1 MAEKTDAQEEL
12 EVVRAKIA
20 FLDRLLRN
28 AYLHHSD
35 AWTEAQVK
43 GEMARGREANGENGP
58 HPQPIVDPEP
68 EVDEPAHFKN
78 RFIVHNLQL
87 KWHNDVRNILFNY
100 IHQISRRRGFIYYM
114 SQRAIRFLNEIVREQ
129 RPQQQSEPDTS
140 IKDPDVNDADVN
152 ISAAPDDVASLI
164 QQLLDDKTNFTVFD
178 ETHQPPD
185 KNERPSTAKRLASV
199 DLSAE
204 LSDLY
209 AVKNEYSV
217 QLIAPQIQLQS
228 QKNVDAAVIMSAES
242 MYSQIFAIMDK
253 ESIDD
258 EVGGLIQRRFTVGMD
273 HAQFFVAHKKS
284 IEEWSHRSIL
294 SNVYGANAEQWP
306 PWIPLETVYD
316 FNADPLP
323 FTRMVER
330 TSASMRYDKHNP
342 LRLKLNDR
350 VHEDIFQSAE
360 LASLTPLDRR
370 VDDISVHFPRVI
382 VTADSAQYY
391 ALYVIVTD
399 LLIYAEP
406 LVKRQ
411 NVELDKI
418 LLASDFSDLI
428 GAPEM
433 VYSLQERIRQLEE
446 IDLQFR
452 VNSQALDEEGCRDQV
467 ELRKELNNCE
477 DELFFLMKAV
487 TMCQEKHEEKT
498 ETIPT
503 MRWYLSAR
511 EVIWHM
517 ICDDKSPF
525 VDLGLSNA
533 TYRRYDNNDSSNY
546 NTLEIEMMQGIN
558 LLPHALYT
566 DVLGPYF
573 SKTRT
578 VVDAQ
583 RSKMLRVYWYM
594 LESIGGIPI
603 MDHFEVNL
611 FPLDIKIEHDFGK
624 RVFDYMFPEPKV
636 ESAQNGIKSRRQRQ
650 DADDSESDSDLDSVD
665 INPPA
670 SSQTSLASNSSKSHT
685 SRRPISSGGQTLKR
699 MTSLHA
705 IGEESQ
711 KQADT
716 VSIASKK
723 SNGSENTKRP
733 SLPKSDD
740 KESARQPDDLTQM
753 LSRAS
758 QNITLVYVKV
768 PSTVLCLSY
777 KVRGFVIETNCRLPK
792 ERVSRMFKTLCLP
805 CLQLSTE
812 IAPGLMSTLQCI
824 LKKVDSFIS
833 LTYGR
838 RLQSHPVA
846 LWYAYKGQVEDSS
859 DTETTKPNG
868 PATDLVQVV
877 HPPARTPFRRS
888 LHPGGLLQR
897 SAKPGVNGISSCSN
911 SPPHKQSTLHTAK
924 CDRLFVSFGLCPHT
938 ARK

>member
-1 MAEKTDAQEEL
+1 MLMSDPESVQYNLFRTRRAELLTILNDLEEKTGALEEL
-12 EVVRAKIA
+12 EVIRSKIA
-20 FLDRLLRN
+20 FIERLLRN
-28 AYLHHSD
+28 AYAHQADIRRD
-35 AWTEAQVK
+35 ALVRAEMETEPNSEGDDAQSQK
-43 GEMARGREANGENGP
+43 L
-58 HPQPIVDPEP
+58 VDSEP
-68 EVDEPAHFKN
+68 DVDEIAHFKN

-87 KWHNDVRNILFNY
+87 KWHNDVRNIIFNY

-129 RPQQQSEPDTS
+129 QSQQQNVPATS
-140 IKDPDVNDADVN
+140 VKDPDINDSDIDV
-152 ISAAPDDVASLI
+152 SVAPDDVASLI
-164 QQLLDDKTNFTVFD
+164 QQLVDDKTNFMVFD
-178 ETHQPPD
+178 ETQRPD
-185 KNERPSTAKRLASV
+185 KDDRPTTARRLASV
-199 DLSAE
+199 DLSA
-204 LSDLY
+204 DLGEIY
-209 AVKNEYSV
+209 TVKNEYSV

-242 MYSQIFAIMDK
+242 MYSQIFAVMDK

-258 EVGGLIQRRFTVGMD
+258 EVGGLVQRRFTVGMD

-294 SNVYGANAEQWP
+294 SNIYGANAEEWP

-360 LASLTPLDRR
+360 LTSLNPLDRR
-370 VDDISVHFPRVI
+370 IDDISVHFPRVV

-391 ALYVIVTD
+391 ALYIIVTD

-418 LLASDFSDLI
+418 LFASDFSDLT
-428 GAPEM
+428 GAPRI
-433 VYSLQERIRQLEE
+433 VSSLQERIRQLEE

-452 VNSQALDEEGCRDQV
+452 VHFDSLDEEGCRDQV
-467 ELRKELNNCE
+467 ELRDELNSCE
-477 DELFFLMKAV
+477 EELFFLMKAV
-487 TMCQEKHEEKT
+487 AMSQEKHDEII
-498 ETIPT
+498 ETVPT

-511 EVIWHM
+511 EVIWRM
-517 ICDDKSPF
+517 MCDDKSPM

-533 TYRRYDNNDSSNY
+533 TYRRSDNNDSSNY

-558 LLPHALYT
+558 LLPNALYT

-583 RSKMLRVYWYM
+583 RSKMLRVHWRM

-611 FPLDIKIEHDFGK
+611 FPLNIKIEHEFGK
-624 RVFDYMFPEPKV
+624 RVFDYMFPEPKFDR
-636 ESAQNGIKSRRQRQ
+636 ARTGIKSRRQRQ

-665 INPPA
+665 VNPPA
-670 SSQTSLASNSSKSHT
+670 SSQTSLTSNSSKSYG
-685 SRRPISSGGQTLKR
+685 SRRPLSSGGPRT
-699 MTSLHA
+699 TSLQA
-705 IGEESQ
+705 IGEENQ
-711 KQADT
+711 KAVDAT
-716 VSIASKK
+716 SITSKK
-723 SNGSENTKRP
+723 SNGSDSTKRP
-733 SLPKSDD
+733 SLPRVTADD
-740 KESARQPDDLTQM
+740 KDTAGPPDDLTQM

-777 KVRGFVIETNCRLPK
+777 KVQSCVNEADVRPRREKVL
-792 ERVSRMFKTLCLP
+792 RMLKTLSLQ
-805 CLQLSTE
+805 CLQSNIE
-812 IAPGLMSTLQCI
+812 IEPGRTVTSLCI
-824 LKKVDSFIS
+824 
-833 LTYGR
+833 
-838 RLQSHPVA
+838 
-846 LWYAYKGQVEDSS
+846 
-859 DTETTKPNG
+859 
-868 PATDLVQVV
+868 
-877 HPPARTPFRRS
+877 
-888 LHPGGLLQR
+888 
-897 SAKPGVNGISSCSN
+897 
-911 SPPHKQSTLHTAK
+911 
-924 CDRLFVSFGLCPHT
+924 
-938 ARK
+938 